1 MMTAGSTDTTPA
13 PATEQ
18 PLTADHIAD
27 FHRDGYVII
36 RGFFSREEIE
46 PLRLACLADPTIG
59 GKIRAVA
66 DSDGLAQEV
75 IGWTEYSDTYLGKV
89 AFLARMIANTEALL
103 GQPAYHWHSKLS
115 MKRPG
120 APGKWDW
127 HQDYPYWY
135 DEGCLWPDMLTVT
148 VAVDRNREANGCMKL
163 VRRSHR
169 LGRVNHA
176 RVGEAV
182 GFDPE
187 RLKLVL
193 AQCEVVPMELE
204 PGDACF
210 FHSNTLH
217 ASGPNQSDMP
227 RTLLHCSYNTIV
239 NSPFI
244 SEGQEHHAYKPFDI
258 LPDDVLRTGQ
268 WKDVYASHRFNQ
280 DTRKP
285 GATNS
290 YGYKSVIGHTP
301 EDAPARLAV
310 GTAHS

>member
-1 MMTAGSTDTTPA
+1 MDTILKSVVHETDEVK
-13 PATEQ
+13 TEM
-18 PLTADHIAD
+18 PLTAEEIAT
-27 FHRDGYVII
+27 FNRDGFVIV
-36 RGFFSREEIE
+36 RGFFSPEEIE
-46 PLRLACLADPTIG
+46 PLRLACLEDSTIC
-59 GKIRAVA
+59 GKLRAVA
-66 DSDGLAQEV
+66 DSDGFAQEI

-89 AFLARMIANTEALL
+89 AFLARMIDNSEAIL
-103 GQPAYHWHSKLS
+103 GQPCYHWHSKLS

-148 VAVDRNREANGCMKL
+148 VAVDKNTEENGCMKL
-163 VRRSHR
+163 IRRSHL

-182 GFDPE
+182 GFDPD
-187 RLKLVL
+187 RLKLVME
-193 AQCEVVPMELE
+193 QCEVVPIEME

-210 FHSNTLH
+210 FHGNTLH
-217 ASGPNQSDMP
+217 ASGPNNSDDMP

-244 SEGQEHHAYKPFDI
+244 EEGQEHHRYKPFEKQA
-258 LPDDVLRTGQ
+258 DDVLRTHK
-268 WKDVYASHRFNQ
+268 WRDVFKTHGFNQ

-285 GATNS
+285 GARS
-290 YGYKSVIGHTP
+290 GYGYKSVVGHVPGATIP
-301 EDAPARLAV
+301 VKVPA
-310 GTAHS
+310 

>member
-1 MMTAGSTDTTPA
+1 MTAGSVDTKIV
-13 PATEQ
+13 PATER
-18 PLTADHIAD
+18 PLTADHIAA

-36 RGFFSREEIE
+36 PGFFSREEIE

-89 AFLARMIANTEALL
+89 AFLARMIGNTEALL

-135 DEGCLWPDMLTVT
+135 DEGCLWPDMLTIT

-163 VRRSHR
+163 VRRSHK

-193 AQCEVVPMELE
+193 AQCDVVPMELE

-210 FHSNTLH
+210 FDGNTLH

-244 SEGQEHHAYKPFDI
+244 TDGQEHHAYKPFDI

-268 WKDVYASHRFNQ
+268 WTDVFTSHRFNQ

-301 EDAPARLAV
+301 EDAPAHLA
-310 GTAHS
+310 GGPAHS